1 MRVVGLIAVTVAV
14 TVAVHF
20 AAAQTAGTPL
30 PVGETVVEENR
41 ATGAKL
47 VVIVRSDAF
56 GVVSVGRSG
65 RRTELSAIPNPS
77 SGKPFECPAGQ
88 TLSCYED
95 HANQMSVC
103 VCVGRGGG
111 GAGDFAVWQ
120 ANHP

>member
-1 MRVVGLIAVTVAV
+1 MRVLGLIAAAVAAAAALHV
-14 TVAVHF
+14 
-20 AAAQTAGTPL
+20 AAAQTAGSPL

-41 ATGAKL
+41 TTGAKL
-47 VVIVRSDAF
+47 VVVIRSDAF
-56 GVVSVGRSG
+56 GVVSVGRDG
-65 RRTELSAIPNPS
+65 RRMELSAIPNPS

-103 VCVGRGGG
+103 LCVGSGGG
-111 GAGDFAVWQ
+111 GTGDLAVWQ